1 MDLDLTPTPHP
12 SHLMVQVIASVSA
25 CRVSFASLLLFVL
38 PFLACLLLFVLPFL
52 ASFFLFHV
60 PLLLLAVPFPLF
72 SSHAQVFSSL

>member
-38 PFLACLLLFVLPFL
+38 PFLASLLLFVLPFL
-52 ASFFLFHV
+52 AFFLFHV
-60 PLLLLAVPFPLF
+60 PLLLLAFPFPLF